1 MRPDPHHRYSA
12 KDSGRIIYLGDV
24 RRRRAAARRQAPDR
38 YYLLGLLLL
47 ALAGWALWLTVFLA
61 VPPARLLTYAAFC
74 ASLWIALGS
83 TAAIAAYGIE
93 WRLGHFPLLSVCL
106 RRGALVASVVVL
118 NLALLAAHHW
128 LLPAGLVV
136 AVAALMTELALT
148 QRLR

>member
-1 MRPDPHHRYSA
+1 MRPDPHHRYSG

-24 RRRRAAARRQAPDR
+24 RRRRAAARRAPDR
-38 YYLLGLLLL
+38 YYLLGLLLVG
-47 ALAGWALWLTVFLA
+47 LAGWAMWLTIFLT
-61 VPPARLLTYAAFC
+61 VPPPRLLTYTAFC
-74 ASLWIALGS
+74 GSLWVALAAT
-83 TAAIAAYGIE
+83 TAVAAYGIE
-93 WRLGHFPLLSVCL
+93 WKVGGYPLLSVCF
-106 RRGALVASVVVL
+106 RRGALVAFVVVL